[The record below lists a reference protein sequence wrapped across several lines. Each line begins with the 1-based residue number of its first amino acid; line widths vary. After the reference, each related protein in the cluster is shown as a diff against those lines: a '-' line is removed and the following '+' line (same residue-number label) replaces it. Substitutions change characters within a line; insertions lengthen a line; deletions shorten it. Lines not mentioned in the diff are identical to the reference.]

1 MRFNF
6 NKKARRKDSVDIK
19 NILFG
24 RTDDEIFHNV
34 VLFHVFK
41 ESETFEVRRD
51 IEIPK
56 EDDSDGVVLLFDDGR
71 IGYFKTQSTPLTDEE
86 YESILKV
93 CYFLQDKYGGS
104 IEGYILCR
112 PEIEIRPYKGIER
125 DDITLILTSLR
136 NYDGDEIV
144 EMLTHKLKNKE
155 EFTVQDRI
163 FHILLPYMRY
173 KDREVF
179 LPKYQHYM
187 METMLNNAEKHGIEV
202 VRL

>member
-1 MRFNF
+1 
-6 NKKARRKDSVDIK
+6 
-19 NILFG
+19 
-24 RTDDEIFHNV
+24 
-34 VLFHVFK
+34 
-41 ESETFEVRRD
+41 
-51 IEIPK
+51 
-56 EDDSDGVVLLFDDGR
+56 
-71 IGYFKTQSTPLTDEE
+71 
-86 YESILKV
+86 
-93 CYFLQDKYGGS
+93 
-104 IEGYILCR
+104 
-112 PEIEIRPYKGIER
+112 
-125 DDITLILTSLR
+125 LTSLR